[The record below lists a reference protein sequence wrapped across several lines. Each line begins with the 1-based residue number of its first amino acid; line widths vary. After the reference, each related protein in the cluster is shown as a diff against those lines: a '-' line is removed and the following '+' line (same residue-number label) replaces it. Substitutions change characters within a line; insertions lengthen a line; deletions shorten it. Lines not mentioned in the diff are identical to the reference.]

1 MAARFYAAHITDI
14 GQLDPYE
21 RLPHLLPCE
30 HITINTHR
38 SMIGY
43 PFNAALLNVKFANMN
58 PVVKFG
64 SSDTP
69 TKSSIDIFPKHVH
82 DRISRDG

>member
-1 MAARFYAAHITDI
+1 
-14 GQLDPYE
+14 
-21 RLPHLLPCE
+21 
-30 HITINTHR
+30 
-38 SMIGY
+38 MIGY
-43 PFNAALLNVKFANMN
+43 PFNAALLNFKFANMN

-82 DRISRDG
+82 DRISRDGWQ

>member
-1 MAARFYAAHITDI
+1 
-14 GQLDPYE
+14 
-21 RLPHLLPCE
+21 
-30 HITINTHR
+30 
-38 SMIGY
+38 MIGY

-64 SSDTP
+64 PSDAP